1 MASGSPQ
8 QGFDLDISGVAGF
21 FGGDAS
27 VSAMATVHIY
37 EGRKWLGWY
46 NQPGSFEIAKR
57 YGQLSR
63 SRFWDALYPGVNVD
77 PAVLFEFDGME
88 GPKFTAVRSG
98 TVLPKTGHVAQLFV
112 DECKDLPIAL
122 SPKDIPGTKTRVAK
136 PGFVTI
142 ADLPHAPHPV
152 ETPRQQRNAASALA
166 CIPILASI
174 AACASCAV
182 LHDWYSFASIL
193 IGIIASG
200 VSCYVIGMGVLTFSH
215 PEAAPGAPRGDG
227 VMDSGGNEL
236 VVVRG
241 EEKAV
246 NSITRGCFSLEYDSK
261 PQYHTIGAS
270 AMLLTLQF
278 LAQLLLIPQGTL
290 HGQILF
296 LASLAFSW
304 GYNSYLSS
312 LDKAS
317 IQRTILIDQV
327 LRIADKDAGM
337 KKYELGTRTQ
347 MVVFTLLALAPA
359 KETALKKVLDDL
371 LPNDTDVWN
380 LWKAHVLPRI
390 AAGFSPDGTIILENH
405 RLFPGPSGDAT
416 SSLSADE
423 CKLLNTLCEDANA
436 AAMMYRMHLQLH
448 SQPRP
453 TSDRYG
459 SAKSTNSSRRGGARP
474 SVGSLSYVPL
484 SPSNSSESLV
494 ARQV

>member
-1 MASGSPQ
+1 MSLGSSQ

-98 TVLPKTGHVAQLFV
+98 TVLPKTGHVAQLFLE
-112 DECKDLPIAL
+112 ECKDLPISL
-122 SPKDIPGTKTRVAK
+122 SPNDVPNTRTTK

-142 ADLPHAPHPV
+142 ADLPHTPHPV

-182 LHDWYSFASIL
+182 LRDWYSFASIL
-193 IGIIASG
+193 IGIVASG

-236 VVVRG
+236 VVLKG
-241 EEKAV
+241 EENAV
-246 NSITRGCFSLEYDSK
+246 NSVTRGCFSLEYDSK

-317 IQRTILIDQV
+317 IQRTILVDQV
-327 LRIADKDAGM
+327 LRIANKTAGI
-337 KKYELGTRTQ
+337 KKYELGSRTQ

-371 LPNDTDVWN
+371 LPNDTEVWN
-380 LWKAHVLPRI
+380 LWKAHVLKRI
-390 AAGFSPDGTIILENH
+390 TAGLAPDGSVSKENF
-405 RLFPGPSGDAT
+405 RFAPGPAKDT
-416 SSLSADE
+416 TVSLSADE
-423 CKLLNTLCEDANA
+423 CTLLDILCNDADA
-436 AAMMYRMHLQLH
+436 AATMYRMHLQL
-448 SQPRP
+448 SPRLQRA
-453 TSDRYG
+453 SDRYA
-459 SAKSTNSSRRGGARP
+459 SVKSTKSGRSGIHP
-474 SVGSLSYVPL
+474 YIGSLSYMPL
-484 SPSNSSESLV
+484 SRSTSSDSLV
-494 ARQV
+494 SRQV